1 MANHQLS
8 FNKND
13 EWYTRAYAVEPI
25 VKYIKSGSIVWCPF
39 DKEHSEFVKV
49 FKSHGF
55 TVISSHIE
63 TGKDFFQYE
72 PEKYDVIVSN
82 PPYSLREPILQ
93 RLYALQK
100 PFAMLINDAG
110 LFDSKVRFQ
119 LLSTNKFEIMVFNRR
134 IQHFRDGDLDTSPPF
149 KSIYL
154 CSGVLPTQFVFEH
167 IAHLTPLAVD
177 LPSAVVNHCN
187 PVNGVHA
194 SWCTGHE
201 TASH

>member
-63 TGKDFFQYE
+63 TGQDFFQYE
-72 PEKYDVIVSN
+72 PENYDVIVSN
-82 PPYSLREPILQ
+82 PPYSLREKILE
-93 RLYALQK
+93 RLFELGK
-100 PFAMLINDAG
+100 PFAMLINITG
-110 LFDSKVRFQ
+110 LFDSKKRYN
-119 LLSTNKFEIMVFNRR
+119 LLSTHNFEFLIFDRR
-134 IQHFRDGDLDTSPPF
+134 IDFFRFDGDKTSPP
-149 KSIYL
+149 YL
-154 CSGVLPTQFVFEH
+154 SAYFCSGVLPSAHVFERL
-167 IAHLTPLAVD
+167 AHLTPLAPDSSKAAVLS
-177 LPSAVVNHCN
+177 LPESVKVENALPAVS
-187 PVNGVHA
+187 G
-194 SWCTGHE
+194 
-201 TASH
+201 